1 MAISEGVGIAGR
13 SKPTDRQLGEYNR
26 ITKVLSDTTVAFTG
40 SDAGAAFICE
50 VVTNVV
56 IHGSGGGSIPG
67 TSLTADTLYPIGV
80 KKVTIGASGI
90 VYVLHR

>member
-1 MAISEGVGIAGR
+1 MAYVGTDAGTLFR
-13 SKPTDRQLGEYNR
+13 ATPTDRRAGDYNGV
-26 ITKVLSDTTVAFTG
+26 TKVLSDTTVAFTG

-56 IHGSGGGSIPG
+56 VHGSSGGTIPG

-80 KKVTIGASGI
+80 SKVAIGNDGI
-90 VYVLHR
+90 VYVLQ